1 MTDQPK
7 TRREL
12 RERERRHGPGAA
24 VALTVVALLV
34 LGAAVWFGKGLFL
47 GSPTAGP
54 AALENTSTATATT
67 AATTAATAT
76 AKATTS
82 TEPTAS
88 ESSPPTV
95 DPVAAQVEACRSGW
109 QLQAAANKAAAAV
122 LAEWDAHLDIMNNL
136 QAGKTTL
143 EQAKKDWGPTTANAP
158 QHIAA
163 FHAADHAFTSSK
175 LRCVKPAAAI
185 GSAAAA
191 LATCAANMQVVDGVL
206 AKART
211 AIQPWE
217 THLKDQSHFKAGGIT
232 AAKAEA
238 LWRSLWQKGL
248 ALNPPYFAAAQAGAK
263 ATCTPSG

>member
-12 RERERRHGPGAA
+12 RELERRHGPGMA
-24 VALTVVALLV
+24 VGLTVVALLV
-34 LGAAVWFGKGLFL
+34 LGAAVWFGKDLFS

-54 AALENTSTATATT
+54 AALDNTPTATATATATT
-67 AATTAATAT
+67 T
-76 AKATTS
+76 AKTTTS
-82 TEPTAS
+82 TGPTAT
-88 ESSPPTV
+88 ETSPTTV
-95 DPVAAQVEACRSGW
+95 DPVAAQVEDCRSGW
-109 QLQAAANKAAAAV
+109 QLQAAANKAATTV

-136 QAGKTTL
+136 QAGQTTL

-163 FHAADHAFTSSK
+163 FHAADQAFTSSK
-175 LRCVKPAAAI
+175 LRCVKPAAAT

-191 LATCAANMQVVDGVL
+191 LATCAANMQVIDGVL

-211 AIQPWE
+211 AIGPWE

-232 AAKAEA
+232 AANAEA

-248 ALNPPYFAAAQAGAK
+248 QLNPPYFAAAQTGAK
-263 ATCTPSG
+263 ATCSPPG

>member
-7 TRREL
+7 TRRER
-12 RERERRHGPGAA
+12 RELERRHGPGVA
-24 VALTVVALLV
+24 VALTIVALLV
-34 LGAAVWFGKGLFL
+34 LGAAVWFGKDLFL

-54 AALENTSTATATT
+54 AAVGNTSTPTATATT
-67 AATTAATAT
+67 
-76 AKATTS
+76 TTS
-82 TEPTAS
+82 PEPTAS
-88 ESSPPTV
+88 EPSPTTV
-95 DPVAAQVEACRSGW
+95 DPVAAQVENCRNGW
-109 QLQAAANKAAAAV
+109 QLQAAATNAAATV

-143 EQAKKDWGPTTANAP
+143 AQAKKDWGPTTANAP
-158 QHIAA
+158 AHIAA
-163 FHAADHAFTSSK
+163 FHAADQAFTSSK
-175 LRCVKPAAAI
+175 LRCVKPAAAAD
-185 GSAAAA
+185 GAAAA

-211 AIQPWE
+211 AIEPWE

-248 ALNPPYFAAAQAGAK
+248 RLNPPYFAAAKSGAK
-263 ATCTPSG
+263 ATCSLPG

>member
-7 TRREL
+7 TRRER
-12 RERERRHGPGAA
+12 RELERRHGPGAA

-54 AALENTSTATATT
+54 AALGSTSTPRATT
-67 AATTAATAT
+67 AATTGATAT
-76 AKATTS
+76 AKATS

-88 ESSPPTV
+88 ESSPTTV
-95 DPVAAQVEACRSGW
+95 DPVAAQVEACRKGW
-109 QLQAAANKAAAAV
+109 QLQAAANKAAATV

-143 EQAKKDWGPTTANAP
+143 EQAKKDWAPTTANAP

-163 FHAADHAFTSSK
+163 FHAADQAFTSSK
-175 LRCVKPAAAI
+175 LRCVKPAAAAT

-263 ATCTPSG
+263 ATCSPSG

>member
-7 TRREL
+7 TRRER
-12 RERERRHGPGAA
+12 RELERRHGPGAA

-54 AALENTSTATATT
+54 AALDNTSTPR
-67 AATTAATAT
+67 ATTAATAT

-88 ESSPPTV
+88 ESTPTTV
-95 DPVAAQVEACRSGW
+95 DPVAAQVEVCRRGW

-143 EQAKKDWGPTTANAP
+143 EQAKKDWAPTTANAP

-175 LRCVKPAAAI
+175 LRCVKPADAT

-263 ATCTPSG
+263 ATCSPSG